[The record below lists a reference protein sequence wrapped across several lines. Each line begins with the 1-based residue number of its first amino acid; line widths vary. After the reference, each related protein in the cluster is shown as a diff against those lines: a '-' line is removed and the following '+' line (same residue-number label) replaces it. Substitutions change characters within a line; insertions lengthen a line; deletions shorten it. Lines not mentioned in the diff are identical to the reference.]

1 MQRPACPATSESKQ
15 SIVQTIAMEKAT
27 GFEQVEQEHMGS
39 SLEQESEPVKT
50 IAEKEIAVQN
60 VGYADAV
67 KDLSPWV
74 GIGKNCIRHSCS
86 DSKISRRDTSNC
98 TSV

>member
-1 MQRPACPATSESKQ
+1 
-15 SIVQTIAMEKAT
+15 MEKAT
-27 GFEQVEQEHMGS
+27 GFEQAEKEHMGS

-60 VGYADAV
+60 VEYADAV
-67 KDLSPWV
+67 KDISPWV
-74 GIGKNCIRHSCS
+74 SIGKIASDPFCS
-86 DSKISRRDTSNC
+86 DSRISLLDISNY